1 MNCSRCTGLM
11 VRHDL
16 QDETGLDRFV
26 AWRCLICGEVF
37 DPVILENR
45 NTVPNLTVDH
55 GRHWPKVQCVST
67 VEHRTRRSDPYS
79 ELGDDPSGVA
89 PSAGVPELSILGR
102 L

>member
-26 AWRCLICGEVF
+26 AWRCLLCGEVF

-67 VEHRTRRSDPYS
+67 VEHRTRRSDPYR
-79 ELGDDPSGVA
+79 ELGDDPSRVA
-89 PSAGVPELSILGR
+89 PSAGVPELRNLGR